1 MKKHRQ
7 AWIAAGIAALCM
19 TAFCMPVSAEG
30 KVVTAMTSDKLA
42 PELADPTQSSAD
54 FCLYEMIYDPLVRY
68 GENGELLPALAESWD
83 VSEDGTVYTFHL
95 RKDVKFSDGTDF
107 NADNVLWNYERWQE
121 MEVLGNFSSELLS
134 VEKEDDYT
142 VKFTFGGNAYTVLI
156 ELSYPR
162 PFRFTCESAL
172 DEDGNFVKEVG
183 TGMWMIDS
191 YVTNEEVVFVPNPN
205 YYGEKPQIDE
215 VVLKQITD
223 GDSRVMALQSG
234 DVDINLSD
242 IPSESISIIENEPS
256 LSMEKAVST
265 QSFYLIE
272 NYENEALQDINV
284 RRALNYA
291 TNNESI
297 EQNLLDGYGTGATGL
312 FSPTV
317 PYVTE
322 DNNKGYPYDEEEAKA
337 LLAESGY
344 EDTDGDGIVE
354 KDGTP
359 LTLRLVFQSEEYA
372 TWKTLCEYL
381 KSEYEKVGIGI
392 DLVEE
397 ESSAYYDAIW
407 TTRDYDLCI
416 YRTYKDSWMPHGYLK
431 GMFTQTEGSKAVN
444 WYDEELNAKLNEVF
458 VTTDEEARA
467 ALYDEIYKRIDELA
481 VVVPLYYPNRDYI
494 YNSDRLTGVTLAP
507 TAYEAIYWDKLDVR
521 E

>member
-1 MKKHRQ
+1 M
-7 AWIAAGIAALCM
+7 
-19 TAFCMPVSAEG
+19 
-30 KVVTAMTSDKLA
+30 
-42 PELADPTQSSAD
+42 
-54 FCLYEMIYDPLVRY
+54 
-68 GENGELLPALAESWD
+68 
-83 VSEDGTVYTFHL
+83 
-95 RKDVKFSDGTDF
+95 
-107 NADNVLWNYERWQE
+107 
-121 MEVLGNFSSELLS
+121 
-134 VEKEDDYT
+134 
-142 VKFTFGGNAYTVLI
+142 
-156 ELSYPR
+156 
-162 PFRFTCESAL
+162 
-172 DEDGNFVKEVG
+172 
-183 TGMWMIDS
+183 
-191 YVTNEEVVFVPNPN
+191 
-205 YYGEKPQIDE
+205 
-215 VVLKQITD
+215 KQITD

-242 IPSESISIIENEPS
+242 IPSESISIIENDPS

-416 YRTYKDSWMPHGYLK
+416 YRTYEDSWMPHGYLK

-507 TAYEAIYWDKLDVR
+507 TAYEAIYWDKLDVK